1 MNDTC
6 DGCGAIL
13 GPDYTVIETGAHCP
27 NCVDHPD
34 APATGER
41 IYLLETD
48 R

>member
-13 GPDYTVIETGAHCP
+13 GPDYTVTDTGAYCP
-27 NCVDHPD
+27 NCETHPD
-34 APATGER
+34 SPATGER
-41 IYLLETD
+41 ICELETG